1 MNSEKVLNK
10 NRRFKVRWFFVLL
23 CVLLIA
29 GLLPNAS
36 DSVEAASGKWRH
48 ITLTAKD
55 ICRPGGRR

>member
-10 NRRFKVRWFFVLL
+10 NRRFKFRWFFVLL

-36 DSVEAASGKWRH
+36 DSVEAASGK
-48 ITLTAKD
+48 
-55 ICRPGGRR
+55 